1 MKLLSKANKVAYH
14 LLNKLVFNAAQAQL
28 FRSSSGGD
36 EQLSALKQGD
46 RVALVFANNDPVQ
59 FTVAFCACLIAGLIA
74 IPIDVPNTCLT
85 TTSSTSPRRDVATSH
100 TLGLGFLLGQ
110 VGASLVLTSDAC
122 YKSCAKASA
131 AAASGSNSGSG
142 ENTIDIKG
150 WPRIPWLV
158 IEDLNKP
165 VAKDWSP
172 PYNLSKKTTAYIEV
186 KQTTN
191 KTKYQEDSLF
201 LFVCSTSTF

>member
-1 MKLLSKANKVAYH
+1 MSHFMNDVA
-14 LLNKLVFNAAQAQL
+14 QST
-28 FRSSSGGD
+28 FRCCSLHDISFD
-36 EQLSALKQGD
+36 KIETCAKSALGNS
-46 RVALVFANNDPVQ
+46 L
-59 FTVAFCACLIAGLIA
+59 LYGAG
-74 IPIDVPNTCLT
+74 
-85 TTSSTSPRRDVATSH
+85 
-100 TLGLGFLLGQ
+100 
-110 VGASLVLTSDAC
+110 VLTHSL
-122 YKSCAKASA
+122 
-131 AAASGSNSGSG
+131 
-142 ENTIDIKG
+142 T
-150 WPRIPWLV
+150 PRVNWIPWLV